1 METDLLNLGTGQICT
16 KPLLHKGSNMQKET
30 LLQKV
35 FFHINTFAWRVT
47 FAQGVTFAGPL
58 NNFETRL
65 TIKQRSFVF
74 LNIIKNKFNGSPI
87 SK

>member
-47 FAQGVTFAGPL
+47 FAGPL